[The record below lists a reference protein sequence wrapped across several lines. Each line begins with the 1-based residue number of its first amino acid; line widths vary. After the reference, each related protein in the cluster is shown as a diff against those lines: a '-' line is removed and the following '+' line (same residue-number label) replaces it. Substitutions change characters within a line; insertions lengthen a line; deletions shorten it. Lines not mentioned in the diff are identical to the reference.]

1 MADNTAHIVSRAYP
15 GRCPREVRPPCLVRL
30 EVPAGGIFMA
40 VTLAKM
46 QKSGITKRQPGQ
58 DGQEAASI
66 KLLGPVGFIGAG
78 KVGTA
83 LSALLHARG
92 IDVRS
97 VSGRSMA
104 SSRRMAHAAHLEPSA
119 AASRAATVAHSAI
132 VFLTVPDDAIGPLCR
147 DIAREGG
154 WRPGQGVVHC
164 SGALPSDVLQ
174 PAKDMGALAA
184 SFHPLQAFASLEA
197 ALEHLP
203 GSTFACEGDP
213 SLVEQ
218 LDLLVRAL
226 DGVSLRLTSTE
237 KTLYHA
243 AAVIAS
249 NYTVTLAALASGLL
263 VREGI
268 APDTAT
274 ALRYLLPLLRG
285 TVNNLAALG
294 LPAAL
299 TGPIARGDAGTIAR
313 HLQALDDIA
322 PDLAEV
328 YRDLG
333 KSTLPLAMEKSHL
346 DSATVE
352 ALRAAMGG

>member
-1 MADNTAHIVSRAYP
+1 
-15 GRCPREVRPPCLVRL
+15 
-30 EVPAGGIFMA
+30 MA

-46 QKSGITKRQPGQ
+46 QEQPTEDRQDATDEYGALAQKLPGP
-58 DGQEAASI
+58 I
-66 KLLGPVGFIGAG
+66 GFIGAG

-83 LSALLHARG
+83 LASLLHAQG
-92 IDVRS
+92 VDVRS

-104 SSRRMAHAAHLEPSA
+104 SSRRMARAARLEPSTA
-119 AASRAATVAHSAI
+119 SSRAATVAHAAI

-154 WRPGQGVVHC
+154 WRAGQSVVHC

-174 PAKDMGALAA
+174 PAREMGALVA

-203 GSTFACEGDP
+203 GSTFALEGDP
-213 SLVEQ
+213 PLVEQ
-218 LDLLVRAL
+218 LSILVQTLGGTA
-226 DGVSLRLTSTE
+226 VRLTSNE

-249 NYTVTLAALASGLL
+249 NYTVTLAALASDLL

-268 APDTAT
+268 APDSAT

-285 TVNNLAALG
+285 TVDNLASLG
-294 LPAAL
+294 LPNAL
-299 TGPIARGDAGTIAR
+299 TGPIARGDTGTVAR
-313 HLQALDDIA
+313 HLQALDAIA
-322 PDLAEV
+322 PDIAQV

-333 KSTLPLAMEKSHL
+333 LSTLPLAAAKNHL
-346 DSATVE
+346 DSITQE
-352 ALRAAMGG
+352 AMRQAMKRGD